1 MNALLEKLRE
11 KPFNEVKGVK
21 VIKVEDYL
29 LQKATTD
36 QGTSPLTSL
45 PKFRCFKILFS

>member
-1 MNALLEKLRE
+1 MNALLEELRE

-29 LQKATTD
+29 LQKLLQTKE
-36 QGTSPLTSL
+36 QVH
-45 PKFRCFKILFS
+45 